1 LGSDGNTAE
10 RRISMSKLSDTQ
22 LIILS
27 TAAQHDDGIAALPER
42 LSGRVAVKVV
52 EPLLT
57 KGFLE
62 ELPAKPGMPAWR
74 RDQDGDRS
82 YSLIITRAGRA
93 ALNIESD
100 GHSEIAD
107 AGRDNAAG
115 AEAPMPAPRAVASKR
130 KSAPDTIVARA
141 AKRQTRS
148 KPKGKSGQQGESQP
162 NSKQAKV
169 LAMLRRPAGATIAA
183 IMKTTGWQQHSVRG
197 FFAGVVR
204 KKLRLNLG
212 SVKAKGDRVY
222 RINDR
227 TPSSAPTKKKS
238 KGA

>member
-1 LGSDGNTAE
+1 ML
-10 RRISMSKLSDTQ
+10 KLSDTQ

-27 TAAQHDDGIAALPER
+27 TAAQHDDGIAALPDQ
-42 LSGRVAVKVV
+42 LSGGVAVKVV
-52 EPLLT
+52 GPLLT
-57 KGFLE
+57 KGLLE

-93 ALNIESD
+93 ALNIEAD
-100 GHSEIAD
+100 VPSEIGTD
-107 AGRDNAAG
+107 AGRDDAAG
-115 AEAPMPAPRAVASKR
+115 EEVAMPAPRAVASKR

-141 AKRQTRS
+141 AQRQTVS
-148 KPKGKSGQQGESQP
+148 KAKGKSGQQRESQP

-183 IMKTTGWQQHSVRG
+183 IMKATGWQQHSVRG

-212 SVKAKGDRVY
+212 SVKANGDRVY

-227 TPSSAPTKKKS
+227 TPSSAPTKKKG

>member
-1 LGSDGNTAE
+1 
-10 RRISMSKLSDTQ
+10 MSKLSDTQ
-22 LIILS
+22 LITLS
-27 TAAQHDDGIAALPER
+27 TAAQHDDG
-42 LSGRVAVKVV
+42 
-52 EPLLT
+52 
-57 KGFLE
+57 
-62 ELPAKPGMPAWR
+62 MPAR
-74 RDQDGDRS
+74 
-82 YSLIITRAGRA
+82 
-93 ALNIESD
+93 NIESD
-100 GHSEIAD
+100 GHSEISTD
-107 AGRDNAAG
+107 AGRDSAAG

-130 KSAPDTIVARA
+130 KSAPGTTVARA

-148 KPKGKSGQQGESQP
+148 KPKGKSGQQGESPP

-227 TPSSAPTKKKS
+227 TPSSVPAKKKS

>member
-1 LGSDGNTAE
+1 
-10 RRISMSKLSDTQ
+10 MSKLSDTQ

-27 TAAQHDDGIAALPER
+27 TAAQHDDGIAALPDQ
-42 LSGRVAVKVV
+42 LSGSVAVEVV

-74 RDQDGDRS
+74 RDHDGDRS

-93 ALNIESD
+93 AINIESD
-100 GHSEIAD
+100 GPYEIGTD

-115 AEAPMPAPRAVASKR
+115 AKAPVPSPRAVASKR

-148 KPKGKSGQQGESQP
+148 KPKGKSGRQSERQP

-169 LAMLRRPAGATIAA
+169 LALLRRPAGATIAA

-212 SVKAKGDRVY
+212 SMKAKGDRVY

-227 TPSSAPTKKKS
+227 TPSSAPTKKES